1 MSMPKAPIV
10 SPETRQVSDDP
21 ALFEELLRREGAASD
36 LYRPT
41 NYWGSYAQAFIPE
54 LRRLGLHDFRRRK
67 NSIVDAFGASDH
79 VPACTVDWSLPS
91 LRWLQKLAQTR
102 VFWRLARPARN
113 AAERAVARVAA
124 PPYSF
129 EASMVYFHMLV
140 AKKFERRGVD
150 LGMLGTDYVGNPDG
164 LVTIDGAFWSWTQL
178 NCASL
183 LGDALSYIDLD
194 DINTVVELGGG
205 LGRNI
210 LMLAKLRPAATILCF
225 DIMPQVYVANQY
237 LKAVMPDR
245 VVSID
250 TGVHLDFADGD
261 ISSIKGKIAVLPA
274 WKMPECQ
281 KIAID
286 LFWNAASF
294 QEMEP
299 DVVRNYLMLVKHMA
313 PRWISIMA
321 MPGGNYWGE
330 WKPGRGGTKQPVVN
344 SIYFDALAP
353 EYACTSDELA
363 DLFLRA
369 LDHRLWIFA
378 KRELACRARSPTV
391 EGTA

>member
-1 MSMPKAPIV
+1 MSMSSEPIV
-10 SPETRQVSDDP
+10 SPELCQVSDDP
-21 ALFEELLRREGAASD
+21 ALFEELLRRERAASK

-41 NYWGSYAQAFIPE
+41 NYWNSYAETFVPE

-67 NSIVDAFGASDH
+67 DNILDAFGANDP
-79 VPACTVDWSLPS
+79 VPACTIDWSLPA
-91 LRWLQKLAQTR
+91 LRWLWKLAQTR
-102 VFWRLARPARN
+102 IVWHVARPMRN
-113 AAERAVARVAA
+113 AAERAVARVAV

-129 EASMVYFHMLV
+129 EASMVYFHAQV
-140 AKKFERRGVD
+140 AKKFDRLGID
-150 LGMLGTDYVGNPDG
+150 LGTLGTDYVGNPDG
-164 LVTIDGAFWSWTQL
+164 LVAIDGALWSWTQL

-183 LGDALSYIDLD
+183 LGDALSHIDLGGVR
-194 DINTVVELGGG
+194 TVVELGGG

-210 LMLAKLRPAATILCF
+210 LMLAKLRPATTILCF

-250 TGVHLDFADGD
+250 TGMDLNFVDGD
-261 ISSIKGKIAVLPA
+261 ISSIKGKIVVMPA
-274 WKMPECQ
+274 WKMPECH
-281 KIAID
+281 KVAID

-299 DVVRNYLMLVKHMA
+299 DVVRNYLTLVKRMA

-330 WKPGRGGTKQPVVN
+330 WKPGRGGTKHPVV
-344 SIYFDALAP
+344 STIYFDALTP
-353 EYACTSDELA
+353 EYACTSDEPA

-378 KRELACRARSPTV
+378 KRELACRTRSSAV